1 MIQKFVTRFDAQR
14 EALTDTFSQK
24 HPSEYK
30 DIVKAVISA
39 IADGDDYGE
48 SPDPERITEIDHGDY
63 QGTKLFVVAANGY
76 QPSTFWYVRVW
87 YGSCGGCDTLQRIRD
102 YGDYDTP
109 PSETQVK
116 DYMTLALHIVQ
127 GLHRCEE
134 DAL

>member
-1 MIQKFVTRFDAQR
+1 VIQKFVTRFDAQR
-14 EALTDTFSQK
+14 QALAEGFSQK

-48 SPDPERITEIDHGDY
+48 SPDPERISEIDHGDY
-63 QGTKLFVVAANGY
+63 QGAKLFVVAANGY

-102 YGDYDTP
+102 HGDYDAP

-116 DYMTLALHIVQ
+116 DYVTLALHIVQ
-127 GLHRCEE
+127 RLHRCKE

>member
-14 EALTDTFSQK
+14 QALAEGFSQK

-39 IADGDDYGE
+39 IADEDDYGE

-63 QGTKLFVVAANGY
+63 QGAKLFVIAANGY
-76 QPSTFWYVRVW
+76 QPSTFWYARVY
-87 YGSCGGCDTLQRIRD
+87 YGSCSGCDTLQRIKS
-102 YGDYDTP
+102 YGEWDAP
-109 PSETQVK
+109 PSGQQVK

-127 GLHRCEE
+127 GLHRCEG